1 MPHSESMHT
10 GTMIAACTEWNTI
23 STGSHNK
30 RYNKAMV
37 FPAIRCEK
45 DIEDIV
51 QEYGFL
57 PFFTSAIPGF
67 SIEEMA
73 DRKVW
78 FPPHGE
84 GVWEW
89 KDPVIAGTG
98 AAYGRFFLSRPGFA
112 SREFFMLLS
121 AYRRDGYDF
130 EGMVNDGMVTKNE
143 RTIYSILEEAG
154 TASSA
159 FLRQRAGMSKSVFD
173 STITRL
179 QMRTFMMVSGFGYNL
194 TKDGRPYGWGIAR
207 YALPE
212 AVYEELE
219 DTLNALEPA
228 DAKDRLLADLRRH
241 FPDADD
247 DALLRTIG

>member
-1 MPHSESMHT
+1 MSRLP
-10 GTMIAACTEWNTI
+10 
-23 STGSHNK
+23 
-30 RYNKAMV
+30 V
-37 FPAIRCEK
+37 IRNSNDMKE
-45 DIEDIV
+45 IV
-51 QEYGFL
+51 EEYGFL
-57 PFFTSAIPGF
+57 PFFSSAIPGF
-67 SIEEMA
+67 SVEEMA
-73 DRKVW
+73 LSSVW
-78 FPPHGE
+78 FPPKGE

-89 KDPVIAGTG
+89 KSDVIHSTG
-98 AAYGRFFLSRPGFA
+98 CAYGKFILSRPAFISKDLFITLA
-112 SREFFMLLS
+112 

-194 TKDGRPYGWGIAR
+194 TKEGRPYGWGIAR

-212 AVYEELE
+212 TIYEGLDE
-219 DTLNALEPA
+219 TLNALEPA